1 MLTSLLTFTDS
12 RCQVKDDLGRLENA
26 SSQAEL
32 TDNFRAFGRNADE
45 LVNQAAR
52 RQMELKDPQL
62 RDNLAAARAVLKK
75 NSMMLL
81 TASKVRRASERDHLS
96 YVSSDCHLF
105 VLSAIDCL
113 DGVLN
118 ADDLAPVSPAEHYDA
133 SSLPFAAVL
142 SQS

>member
-1 MLTSLLTFTDS
+1 ME
-12 RCQVKDDLGRLENA
+12 DDLDRLKNA

-32 TDNFRAFGRNADE
+32 VDNFRAFGRNTDE

-81 TASKVRRASERDHLS
+81 TASKVGSPGE
-96 YVSSDCHLF
+96 F
-105 VLSAIDCL
+105 V
-113 DGVLN
+113 
-118 ADDLAPVSPAEHYDA
+118 
-133 SSLPFAAVL
+133 PFLTVGRTRVGD
-142 SQS
+142 